1 MSMNK
6 GCIIGRLVRD
16 PRLTQTN
23 NQKACAHFTLAVDGF
38 ANAKGERQA
47 DFIPVTAWDKLA
59 EIVGKYCT
67 KGKQISIVGRL
78 RTWKRDVNGET
89 RYEMEVVAEQMDL
102 LSSPGNPEQATS
114 MATPAS
120 PNTCARDQNNDPD
133 EEDEDLPF

>member
-6 GCIIGRLVRD
+6 VCIIGRLARD
-16 PRLTQTN
+16 PRLTQTS

-38 ANAKGERQA
+38 PNTRGEKQA

-59 EIVGKYCT
+59 EIVGKYCS

-78 RTWKRDVNGET
+78 RTWKRDVNGEA

-102 LSSPGNPEQATS
+102 LSSPGTSDQATS

-120 PNTCARDQNNDPD
+120 PNTCTRDQNNDPD

>member
-6 GCIIGRLVRD
+6 VCIIGRLARD

-38 ANAKGERQA
+38 ANPKGERQA

-102 LSSPGNPEQATS
+102 LSSPGSPEQATS

>member
-1 MSMNK
+1 M
-6 GCIIGRLVRD
+6 IALD
-16 PRLTQTN
+16 T
-23 NQKACAHFTLAVDGF
+23 
-38 ANAKGERQA
+38 
-47 DFIPVTAWDKLA
+47 A
-59 EIVGKYCT
+59 EIVGKYCS

-102 LSSPGNPEQATS
+102 LSSPGTSDQATS

-120 PNTCARDQNNDPD
+120 PNTCTRDQNNDPD